1 MAFWDKIRKE
11 FFWRSSSQ
19 NLLFHA
25 HFQMFFSFPLSLL
38 GTKFTFW
45 AHDIQLMAVLCH
57 LFLLQRVSK
66 KKPSKSGEE
75 WPLEVYEIYGLPH
88 VLVSLTSAD
97 WDAWPWACR
106 QSTDHQTS
114 QHASTLQTG
123 LGTKRPFASWRP
135 LLLRGLRDWRQPDRS
150 FGANQNH

>member
-97 WDAWPWACR
+97 WDTWPWACR

-135 LLLRGLRDWRQPDRS
+135 LLLRGLWDWRQPDRS